1 LRVRQVQKSEAKLF
15 NQNVIIPSQAE
26 GNQFYSKLESKED
39 DSVLTMELNREKLF
53 EVEGVL

>member
-1 LRVRQVQKSEAKLF
+1 MQKSEAKLF